1 MNLKQTAAL
10 LQCLRT
16 NAGERPLGL
25 LAVEVLA
32 HVAEGPKR
40 MDELLE
46 LTGAGH
52 GAVTRAVRSMTV
64 WFERSTGTV
73 HRPAVP
79 LLQRR
84 KTPGRQGFRIWLNCN
99 GKKLLQELDSY
110 GLE

>member
-16 NAGERPLGL
+16 NAGDRPVGL
-25 LAVEVLA
+25 LAVEVFV
-32 HVAEGPKR
+32 HVAEEPRR

-46 LTGAGH
+46 LTGARH

-73 HRPAVP
+73 HKPAVQ

-99 GKKLLQELDSY
+99 GRKLLRQLDEY
-110 GLE
+110 DLE